1 MKGYLY
7 MRLKVVIVEDNLIT
21 IRSLTETID
30 WDALDCDIVG
40 TARDGDTGKQVILD
54 TKPDI
59 LLSDIR
65 MPQCDGLD
73 MIEAVRADI
82 PDCKII
88 IITGYDQFQYASRA
102 IKMAVFDYLLKP
114 IRNDEVIGAVK
125 RAGEEIL
132 KRRSE
137 ADSLQEMDRFRRQA
151 QLLSL
156 LTNPAQKGQGVHT
169 IIEGLGVSFEA
180 YYIMTVQIDG
190 EEAFSQSALNHLD
203 RVIAGKHA
211 EAVTCLLY
219 DTLVAFITRGRMDD
233 TWRAEAEGLAD
244 SIIREMAMPVH
255 IGVSGQNRSTHE
267 IRQVYQQ
274 SRQAMWEA
282 ALLKEKASSVM
293 FYAKEQDRHLPSQQI
308 AEFNARI
315 ASLIEV
321 AELSDDSARRAA
333 QELVA
338 LSGHQYSQLR
348 ALIAMYSLELRKK
361 FGAPADL
368 TTDQAMYESWF
379 VTRPDE
385 VEACLLKMCAAL
397 RQGSEEHYSL
407 LTQNTLQYIKLH
419 AVEGLQL
426 NTVAEMMCVSGNYL
440 SALIRKETGITYH
453 EHVLNAKMAVART
466 MLSDPRI
473 LVEEVAHAVGYSNY
487 ISFYNAFKRV
497 EHMTPT
503 EYRNGK
509 VTM

>member
-1 MKGYLY
+1 
-7 MRLKVVIVEDNLIT
+7 MRLKVVIVEDNLLT

-30 WDALDCDIVG
+30 WDALGCDIVG
-40 TARDGDTGKQVILD
+40 TARDGETGKQVILD

-65 MPQCDGLD
+65 MPQCDGMD
-73 MIEAVRADI
+73 MIEAVRGDI

-114 IRNDEVIGAVK
+114 IRNEEVIDSVK
-125 RAGEEIL
+125 RAGAEIL

-137 ADSLQEMDRFRRQA
+137 EDSLEEMDRFRRQA
-151 QLLSL
+151 QLVSL
-156 LTNPAQKGQGVHT
+156 LTNPAQRGQGVHR
-169 IIEGLGVSFEA
+169 IIEGFGMSFEA
-180 YYIMTVQIDG
+180 YYIMTVQMDG
-190 EEAFSQSALNHLD
+190 EESFSQGSLNHLD
-203 RVIAGKHA
+203 RIIGARHA

-219 DTLVAFITRGRMDD
+219 DTLVAFVMRRKFDD
-233 TWRAEAEGLAD
+233 AWRTEAEALTEA
-244 SIIREMAMPVH
+244 IMREMAMPVH

-282 ALLKEKASSVM
+282 ALVRQKGSSVA
-293 FYAKEQDRHLPSQQI
+293 FYAEEKDRHLPSQQI

-321 AELSDDSARRAA
+321 AELSDESARHAA
-333 QELVA
+333 AELVA

-361 FGAPADL
+361 FGAP
-368 TTDQAMYESWF
+368 TDNQTDRVMYDSWF

-385 VEACLLKMCAAL
+385 VEDVLLKMCAAL

-426 NTVAEMMCVSGNYL
+426 NAVADKMCVSGNYL

-487 ISFYNAFKRV
+487 ISFYNAFKRI

-509 VTM
+509 VTV